1 MPYVRK
7 HEFVVYKFPAPPKT
21 LVGFKRRFNADTAML
36 GKLEETH
43 RKVLLKLR
51 TSCTLME
58 AERFGELRFWRLCR
72 ALRISKSKLR
82 WHRLIAKN
90 SLKLL
95 YVVRSI
101 PNDDK
106 ALEVLA
112 TLEKE
117 RLLALDRSRQLNQRM
132 TAVQLQELIGGP
144 HG

>member
-7 HEFVVYKFPAPPKT
+7 HQFVAYDFPAPPKT
-21 LVGFKRRFNADTAML
+21 LVGFQRRFNADTAML

-58 AERFGELRFWRLCR
+58 AERFGELRFLRLCR
-72 ALRISKSKLR
+72 ALRIPKSKLR
-82 WHRLIAKN
+82 WHRLIAEN
-90 SLKLL
+90 AGKLL

-112 TLEKE
+112 TLEQE
-117 RLLALDRSRQLNQRM
+117 RLLDLNRTRKLNQRM
-132 TAVQLQELIGGP
+132 TVAELRELIGGP